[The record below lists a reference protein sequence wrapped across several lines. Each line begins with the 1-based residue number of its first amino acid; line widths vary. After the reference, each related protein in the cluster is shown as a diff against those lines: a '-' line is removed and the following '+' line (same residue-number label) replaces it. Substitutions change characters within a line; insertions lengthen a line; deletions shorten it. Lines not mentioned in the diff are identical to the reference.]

1 VSLGGYDHPVRLPGL
16 SADAGEDAPAAPRER
31 RAVPASVRWLPTA
44 LLGLSAVAFLALL
57 VGTGYLGR
65 YVRPTSDDWCMAAKE
80 RDWGVGGIVHESY
93 YHLNGRIAN
102 AFMSGVVYMG
112 GGWVTKVLPAVL
124 YVGLAVGTAW
134 LAHLLFTRLSI
145 SRVTAMTAAAATGL
159 VVAGTT
165 AWGAHSPYAVVYWS
179 AGTISHTLPSVLTV
193 VVAAAAL
200 TFRGRWV
207 PWAIVLF
214 VVGWI
219 DATLSEAFMATC
231 GTVLVVVVAYHLLY
245 GPRWGRTVRL
255 SVAGLAGLV
264 AGILVLYTSPGAS
277 SRRDVLTGKSLSATG
292 AAKRAVHVLPHML
305 HESFNARVLVPVFAL
320 GVLLALLLPAVALT
334 RRAFTW
340 IVAGCVVLPFVM
352 VFEVAVLLGMG
363 YGFNGWAFS
372 RVWQDFLIPA
382 TLAFLLGSYLVA
394 GRLLSA
400 LAPRVRLSPAVLAAA
415 AVVPVVALMY
425 AAHSHA
431 DTARNIDHQMA
442 HRAAAWDAQSAR
454 IKTEVAGGAV
464 FVNYKPLQIAGL
476 AEPFKLKPWRR
487 DQIGQCA
494 ATYYHVDQ
502 LFPPPPKSE
511 LGG

>member
-1 VSLGGYDHPVRLPGL
+1 VRLPGL
-16 SADAGEDAPAAPRER
+16 SADADEDTTAAADER
-31 RAVPASVRWLPTA
+31 RAVTPSARWLPT
-44 LLGLSAVAFLALL
+44 GLFGLTGAAFLALL

-93 YHLNGRIAN
+93 YHLNGRISN

-112 GGWVTKVLPAVL
+112 GGWVTKVLPALL
-124 YVGLAVGTAW
+124 YVGLAIGTAW
-134 LAHLLFTRLSI
+134 LAYLLFTHMSVA
-145 SRVTAMTAAAATGL
+145 RVTAMTAAGATGL
-159 VVAGTT
+159 VVAVTT

-200 TFRGRWV
+200 TFRRRWV

-214 VVGWI
+214 AVGWV

-231 GTVLVVVVAYHLLY
+231 GTVLVVVVAYHLFY
-245 GPRWGRTVRL
+245 GPRWARTVKL
-255 SVAGLAGLV
+255 SVAALAGLL

-277 SRRDVLTGKSLSATG
+277 SRRDVLTGKSLTAPA
-292 AAKRAVHVLPHML
+292 AAKRAIHVLPHML
-305 HESFNARVLVPVFAL
+305 HESFNARVLVPVLAL
-320 GVLLALLLPAVALT
+320 GILLALLLPALALS

-340 IVAGCVVLPFVM
+340 IVASCVVLPFVM

-382 TLAFLLGSYLVA
+382 TMAFVLGTYLIA
-394 GRLLSA
+394 GRLLTM
-400 LAPRVRLSPAVLAAA
+400 LAPRMRFSPAVLT
-415 AVVPVVALMY
+415 AVAVLPVVALLY
-425 AAHSHA
+425 AVHSHA
-431 DTARNIDHQMA
+431 DTARGIDRQMA
-442 HRAAAWDAQSAR
+442 HRATAWDAQSAR

-464 FVNYKPLQIAGL
+464 FVTYTPLHIAGL

-502 LFPPPPKSE
+502 LFPPP
-511 LGG
+511 